1 MKKVW
6 VSIVLTLLLASSS
19 STPARA
25 DAESDE
31 FFAQGRNICALLA
44 GTPSDQQVT
53 DAKGAFGQTF
63 PSLNSQFRQNWFQLG
78 CDQSFDRSASPN
90 SPYRATV
97 QNEVAKIYATFA
109 LRGTE
114 VVVTWI
120 PGASAPEGRFIDD
133 QVRAYARIIGVN
145 YSFTLPVDFRPGVED
160 WSSVTGRSK
169 SPIPPGSSPSPTPTP
184 TATTTP
190 TPSPTPTAS
199 PSPSPTAT
207 PTPPAVPKAF
217 TKAPTPK
224 ISGMAKV
231 GKTLTAKAGT
241 WSPKATLVYQ
251 WVRNGAPIQGATGK
265 SYKLVA
271 PDLGTTIAVTVIGA
285 RSGYVTTT
293 KTSKSTTN
301 VKAGSLARGK
311 VKVTGVRRVGRVLT
325 AKTSRWSSGVT
336 YYYQW
341 YRNGKAIT
349 GATGKSYT
357 LTPTDHR
364 DRFKVRVRTTKDGYT
379 PSSSRM
385 SVRTRKVRLGYLGKV
400 TPQVVGTAEV
410 GQTLTVV
417 AGSWQPASTTFTYQ
431 WYRVNK
437 RGKVYR
443 IVGATAPSL
452 AVTANLLGYRI
463 KVKVTGRA
471 AGYHTGSRMSS
482 RTTQVVVPPPPPPSP
497 SPPPSQYPTATASP
511 SPSSSSTP

>member
-1 MKKVW
+1 MKKFW

-145 YSFTLPVDFRPGVED
+145 YSFTLPVDFRPGVPD
-160 WSSVTGRSK
+160 WSDITGRSK
-169 SPIPPGSSPSPTPTP
+169 SPVPPGSSPSPTPTP

-207 PTPPAVPKAF
+207 PTPPAAPKAF

-224 ISGMAKV
+224 ISGTAKV
-231 GKTLTAKAGT
+231 GKTLTAKPGT
-241 WSPKATLVYQ
+241 WSPKPSLAYQ
-251 WVRNGAPIQGATGK
+251 WTRDGAPIQGATGK

-271 PDLGTTIAVTVIGA
+271 PDLGTTIAVTVTGTK
-285 RSGYVTTT
+285 SGYTTVT
-293 KTSKSTTN
+293 KSSKATSTI
-301 VKAGSLARGK
+301 KAGSLARGK

-349 GATGKSYT
+349 GATGKSYV
-357 LTPTDHR
+357 LSPTDHR
-364 DRFKVRVRTTKDGYT
+364 DRFRVKVSTTKPGYT
-379 PSSSRM
+379 PSSSRT
-385 SVRTRKVRLGYLGKV
+385 SPRTRKVRLGYLSKV
-400 TPQVVGTAEV
+400 TPTITGVAQV
-410 GQTLTVV
+410 GQTLTVNV
-417 AGSWQPASTTFTYQ
+417 GTWKPAETTLAYQ
-431 WYRVNK
+431 WYRVTSK
-437 RGKVYR
+437 GKVYR
-443 IVGATAPSL
+443 ISGATSSSL
-452 AVTANLLGYRI
+452 TITQTLLGQRL
-463 KVKVTGRA
+463 KVKVTGKA
-471 AGYHTGSRMSS
+471 AGYHTGSRTSS
-482 RTTQVVVPPPPPPSP
+482 RTTWVVAAPLPEPPPPPPPS
-497 SPPPSQYPTATASP
+497 SSP
-511 SPSSSSTP
+511 SPSPSPSETP